1 MSYGRFLIPYKAA
14 KAGAGAARFVGNEAR
29 SFGLYM
35 APELQHRHHQA
46 ASANARR
53 SALSNYLTNY
63 SFPAK
68 LKRPPATYKHYGH

>member
-1 MSYGRFLIPYKAA
+1 
-14 KAGAGAARFVGNEAR
+14 
-29 SFGLYM
+29 
-35 APELQHRHHQA
+35 LQHRHHQA